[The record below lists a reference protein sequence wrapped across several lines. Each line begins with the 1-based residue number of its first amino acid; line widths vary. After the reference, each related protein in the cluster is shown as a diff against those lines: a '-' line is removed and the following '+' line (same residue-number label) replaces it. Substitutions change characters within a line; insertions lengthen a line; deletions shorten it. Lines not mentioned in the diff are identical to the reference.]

1 MQDHISS
8 PVNMEEISG
17 DPENGASESD
27 LLQASTS
34 PIIKSCRSLKAGEK
48 AQPEVVKLWKENGF
62 SRYL

>member
-1 MQDHISS
+1 MQDQISS
-8 PVNMEEISG
+8 PANMEEISG
-17 DPENGASESD
+17 DPENGASD
-27 LLQASTS
+27 LLQALTS